1 MHAIEQYQ
9 MEQHLPTGKR
19 RRIVKILRLF
29 FLTVNYTIKCN
40 TKRKKMTHIETCVIM
55 KLPHNKKQEESI

>member
-1 MHAIEQYQ
+1 M
-9 MEQHLPTGKR
+9 
-19 RRIVKILRLF
+19 RI
-29 FLTVNYTIKCN
+29 FLSKVNYTIKCN